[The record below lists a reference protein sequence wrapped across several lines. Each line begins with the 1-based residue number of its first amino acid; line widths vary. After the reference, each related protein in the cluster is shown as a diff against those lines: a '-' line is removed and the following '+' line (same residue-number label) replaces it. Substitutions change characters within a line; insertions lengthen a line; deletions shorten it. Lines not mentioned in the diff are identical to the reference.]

1 MGKTFREGCDELKRM
16 VGSGTLTGTIANDQ
30 LYSHYQD
37 SGFGPHGTPAA
48 MFKHPR
54 GGEAG
59 FLSGQV
65 NERRDEVMS
74 AWARRVLDGGLV
86 PETIRLLRSFADQVF
101 IRAPREFEI
110 LRNSTSLKLSDDRA
124 PVFYQPA
131 MIPRLS
137 EAEIKAIR
145 YSGNQTGPR
154 LKGRYR

>member
-1 MGKTFREGCDELKRM
+1 MTKTFREGCDELKRT
-16 VGSGTLTGTIANDQ
+16 VGSGTLEGTIAVDQ
-30 LYSHYQD
+30 VYAHWIDTGWS
-37 SGFGPHGTPAA
+37 
-48 MFKHPR
+48 FKHPR

-59 FLSGQV
+59 FLSLQV
-65 NERRDEVMS
+65 DERRSEVMQS
-74 AWARRVLDGGLV
+74 WANNVLRGTLV
-86 PETIRLLRSFADQVF
+86 PDTIRLLRSFADQVF
-101 IRAPREFEI
+101 MRAPREFEI

-145 YSGNQTGPR
+145 YSGNEPGPR